1 MVPVNE
7 SEEEIEKAR
16 QDTYSTSSFGYA
28 FSNVWWS
35 DPMFFGRFSDIDQA
49 NFGDK
54 LPQFTEEEWKLVSQP
69 LDFYGFNVYQAG
81 GNPMPADPYTYDRY
95 AYQGSPRTS
104 MDWNITPDVLYW
116 GCRFLY
122 ERYKKPI
129 LITENVMAAYYVVS
143 LDGKVHDPYR
153 KDFMHRYLLALVR
166 AVEEGY
172 PVIGYQYWSVMD
184 NYEWSNGYD
193 KRFGLVYVDYQTQQR
208 IIKDSAYW
216 YRRVIETN
224 GEILSLNPE
233 NKAE

>member
-104 MDWNITPDVLYW
+104 MDWNIT
-116 GCRFLY
+116 
-122 ERYKKPI
+122 
-129 LITENVMAAYYVVS
+129 
-143 LDGKVHDPYR
+143 
-153 KDFMHRYLLALVR
+153 
-166 AVEEGY
+166 
-172 PVIGYQYWSVMD
+172 
-184 NYEWSNGYD
+184 
-193 KRFGLVYVDYQTQQR
+193 
-208 IIKDSAYW
+208 
-216 YRRVIETN
+216 
-224 GEILSLNPE
+224 
-233 NKAE
+233 